1 MNEPPPLTTAILAAG
16 TISSP
21 ANPRV
26 RGAARLREA
35 ATRRETGLTLV
46 DGLREI
52 GRCLAAGVDVVEA
65 FVSVESL
72 VRSAEP
78 EASPLGMLLGDL
90 SARGI
95 PLAPLTERPFGR
107 VAFGDRNEGLVA
119 VVRFRGS
126 TLDAFQPRPGRP
138 IFLLEG
144 IEKPGNLGAI
154 LRSADAAGLGGVILC
169 GGGTDSANPA
179 VIRASLGTV
188 FSLPLAIAT
197 TPAVIDWCRQ
207 QARPVI
213 AATPEGRGRWHE
225 ADLGPTA
232 AILLGS
238 EAHGISPAWTAAA
251 AAGQLP
257 FSTVTLPMLG
267 VADSLNVSATAAVLA
282 YESLRQRQ
290 ASG

>member
-1 MNEPPPLTTAILAAG
+1 MNEPTPLTAAILAAG
-16 TISSP
+16 TITSP

-26 RGAARLREA
+26 RAAARLREA

-52 GRCLAAGVDVVEA
+52 GRCLAAGVEVVEV
-65 FVSVESL
+65 FVAAESL
-72 VRSAEP
+72 VRLAES
-78 EASPLGMLLGDL
+78 ESSPLGMLLGDL
-90 SARGI
+90 AARGI
-95 PLAPLTERPFGR
+95 PLTPLAERPFGR
-107 VAFGDRNEGLVA
+107 IAFGDRNEGLVA

-138 IFLLEG
+138 IFLLER

-154 LRSADAAGLGGVILC
+154 LRSADAAGFGGVILC
-169 GGGTDSANPA
+169 GGGTDPANPA

-188 FSLPLAIAT
+188 FSLPLAIAVT
-197 TPAVIDWCRQ
+197 SAVIDWCRQ
-207 QARPVI
+207 QARLVI
-213 AATPEGRGRWHE
+213 AATPEGGGRWHE
-225 ADLGPTA
+225 ANLGHTA

-238 EAHGISPAWTAAA
+238 EAHGISSAWAAAA
-251 AAGQLP
+251 AAGHLDLGRA
-257 FSTVTLPMLG
+257 TLPMLG